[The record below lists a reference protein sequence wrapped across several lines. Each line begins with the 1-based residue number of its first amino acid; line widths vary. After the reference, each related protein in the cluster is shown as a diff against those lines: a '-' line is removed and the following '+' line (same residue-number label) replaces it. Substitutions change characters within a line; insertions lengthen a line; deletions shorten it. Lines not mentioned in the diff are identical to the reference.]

1 MIIPV
6 TKVPRQL
13 CYRNLFY
20 TAVTRAKKLLI
31 LVGESE
37 VVREMVKNDRKTQR
51 ITGLR
56 QFLTRDDAVSF

>member
-6 TKVPRQL
+6 MRVPRQL

-31 LVGESE
+31 LVGESG
-37 VVREMVKNDRKTQR
+37 VVREMVQNDRKTQR

-56 QFLTRDDAVSF
+56 EFLTRDNAAEL